1 MQLFFIFALFVA
13 VVWNFGDSTMN
24 SVFAK
29 INNFPKVSEIFGNVY
44 SGFATSKKG
53 REKMKL
59 YDTKQLKKDFPKGYA
74 YLKKCESVLREREK
88 GRFDIEKWFQFGRA
102 QGLKGQYITKLLCP
116 DICNTTQ
123 FTLDDSGKFYFTAT
137 IYGYILSEK
146 FADLDYKY
154 LLAVLNS

>member
-44 SGFATSKKG
+44 SGLATSKKG

-74 YLKKCESVLREREK
+74 YLKKMRKCFEGKRK
-88 GRFDIEKWFQFGRA
+88 G
-102 QGLKGQYITKLLCP
+102 
-116 DICNTTQ
+116 
-123 FTLDDSGKFYFTAT
+123 
-137 IYGYILSEK
+137 
-146 FADLDYKY
+146 
-154 LLAVLNS
+154 